1 MQGSEAILPDKY
13 KATKGTYSAS
23 IRNVVSLTQEQGAH
37 LIQCE
42 NALVALQFLTDRIF
56 RVKMSLGNVISLAFG
71 PQIEQ
76 AALNSQPDVT
86 VDENDHAYLFR
97 TSALEVQVEKA
108 PFRVRVLDLAGN
120 VLTEDVDLGWT
131 EKMEPFCVKRKGA
144 EEHFYGFGEKT
155 GFLNKAGTK
164 QTMWNSDVYA
174 PHVPEIDALY
184 QSIPFFLSSQNSTVY
199 GLFLDNPG
207 KTEFQMTETD
217 SYRFQAEN
225 GELDYY
231 FLYGPTMKEVVQQYS
246 TLTGRMPLPPKWAIG
261 YHQSRYSYETEQE
274 VRDLAA
280 NFREKDIPCDVI
292 YLDIHYMNEYRVFTW
307 HPTNFPQPGDL
318 LTDLREQG
326 FRIVPIVDPGVKKDP
341 QYVIYKEG
349 IHYDHFCKYI
359 EGQLYTGDVWPGES
373 AFPDFTESRT
383 RAWWGEKHQ
392 GYVDAGIEG
401 IWNDMNEPAI
411 FNETKTMDVNV
422 MHQNDGAPKTHGELH
437 NVYGLYMSQ
446 ATYEGMKTLLQGKRP
461 FVLTR
466 AGYAGIQKYAAVWT
480 GDNRSFWEHLQM
492 SIPMILNMGLSG
504 IPFAGADVG
513 GFAHDTNGEL
523 LARWTQ
529 VGAFLPYFRN
539 HSAIGFARQEPWS
552 FGEPYESV
560 IRQYIQLRYH
570 FLPHLYTLFHEAS
583 TTGLPIVRPLVM
595 EYPNDKATHNL
606 CDQFLL
612 GTSLLIAP
620 ILRPDN
626 EHRAV
631 YLPAGNWI
639 NYWTGET
646 FTGPQ
651 HILVHAP
658 LDTLPIFVQEGTI
671 YAAGSAISHTGE
683 AQEITYHLYGANGS
697 YMHYEDNGETFEYE
711 NGSYNLLKLEH
722 EIAGNQ
728 VTVRWN
734 YEHHGYY
741 EVAAN
746 VNLQLHGVG
755 EPKHVDGIGV
765 TSEYDAEQ
773 LVLKIT
779 APKDSLSV
787 KIEL

>member
-13 KATKGTYSAS
+13 KVTQGTYSAS
-23 IRNVVSLTQEQGAH
+23 IRDVVSLTKEQGAH

-42 NALVALQFLTDRIF
+42 NALVALQFLSGRIF
-56 RVKMSLGNVISLAFG
+56 RVKLARGNGISLAFG
-71 PQIEQ
+71 PQIEH
-76 AALNSQPDVT
+76 AAFHTEPEVT
-86 VDENDHAYLFR
+86 VDENDHTYFFR
-97 TSALEVQVEKA
+97 TSELEVHVEKS
-108 PFRVRVLDLAGN
+108 PFRVRVLDRAGN

-131 EKMEPFCVKRKGA
+131 EKMEPFCVKTKRA
-144 EEHFYGFGEKT
+144 DENFYGFGEKT

-184 QSIPFFLSSQNSTVY
+184 QSIPFFLSSQGDVVY
-199 GLFLDNPG
+199 GLFLDNPA
-207 KTEFQMTETD
+207 KTEFHMNEAAT
-217 SYRFQAEN
+217 YRFQAEH

-274 VRDLAA
+274 VRELAA
-280 NFREKDIPCDVI
+280 NFREKNIPCDVI

-307 HPTNFPQPGDL
+307 HPTNFPSPGEL
-318 LTDLREQG
+318 LADLREQG

-341 QYVIYKEG
+341 KYVIYKEG

-373 AFPDFTESRT
+373 AFPDFTNSKT
-383 RAWWGEKHQ
+383 RAWWGEKHE

-595 EYPNDKATHNL
+595 EYPQDQTTHNL

-620 ILRPDN
+620 ILRPDT
-626 EHRAV
+626 EYRAV
-631 YLPAGNWI
+631 YLPEGNWI

-651 HILVHAP
+651 HLLVHAP
-658 LDTLPIFVQEGTI
+658 LDTLPMFVQEGAIFAT
-671 YAAGSAISHTGE
+671 GSVISHTGE

-697 YMHYEDNGETFEYE
+697 YTHYEDNGITFEYE
-711 NGSYNLLKLEH
+711 NGSYNLLKLEQ
-722 EIAGNQ
+722 ETSGSIR
-728 VTVRWN
+728 TVRWN

-741 EVAAN
+741 EVSAN
-746 VNLQLHGVG
+746 VNLHLHGVD
-755 EPKHVDGIGV
+755 EPKQVDGIGV
-765 TSEYDAEQ
+765 SYEYDAEKH
-773 LVLKIT
+773 VLKIT

>member
-1 MQGSEAILPDKY
+1 MQGSEAILPDQYQGKQ
-13 KATKGTYSAS
+13 GTYSAS
-23 IRNVVSLTQEQGAH
+23 IRNVVSLVKEQGAYLLH
-37 LIQCE
+37 CE

-56 RVKMSLGNVISLAFG
+56 RVKLSRSNGISLAFG
-71 PQIEQ
+71 PQIETHVGNTEP
-76 AALNSQPDVT
+76 AVAL
-86 VDENDHAYLFR
+86 DETDDAYRFR
-97 TSALEVQVEKA
+97 TSALDVYVEKA
-108 PFRVRVLDLAGN
+108 PFRIRVQDGNGTVLA
-120 VLTEDVDLGWT
+120 EDVELGWT
-131 EKMEPFCVKRKGA
+131 DKLQPYCVKRKA
-144 EEHFYGFGEKT
+144 SDENFYGFGEKT

-184 QSIPFFLSSQNSTVY
+184 QSIPFFLSSRGSNIY

-207 KTEFQMTETD
+207 KTEFHMNEADT
-217 SYRFQAEN
+217 YRFQAEN
-225 GELDYY
+225 GELDTY
-231 FLYGPTMKEVVQQYS
+231 FLYGPTMKDVVQQY
-246 TLTGRMPLPPKWAIG
+246 TDLTGRMPLPPKWAIG

-274 VRDLAA
+274 VRELAA
-280 NFREKDIPCDVI
+280 NFRDKDIPCDVI

-307 HPTNFPQPGDL
+307 HPTSFPQPGEL
-318 LTDLREQG
+318 LADLREQG
-326 FRIVPIVDPGVKKDP
+326 FRVVPIVDPGVKKDP
-341 QYVIYKEG
+341 KYVIYQEG
-349 IHYDHFCKYI
+349 VRYEHFCKYI
-359 EGQLYTGDVWPGES
+359 EGELYTGVVWPGES
-373 AFPDFTESRT
+373 AFPDFTDSRT
-383 RAWWGEKHQ
+383 RAWWGEKHA
-392 GYVDAGIEG
+392 GYVEAGIEG

-422 MHQNDGAPKTHGELH
+422 MHKNDGDPKTHGELH

-446 ATYEGMKTLLQGKRP
+446 ATYEGMKTQLQGKRP

-513 GFAHDTNGEL
+513 GFAHDSNGEL

-552 FGEPYESV
+552 FGTPYESV
-560 IRQYIQLRYH
+560 VRQYIQMRYH
-570 FLPHLYTLFHEAS
+570 FLPHLYTLFHDAS

-595 EYPNDKATHNL
+595 EYPNDATTQNL

-620 ILRPDN
+620 ILRPDT
-626 EHRAV
+626 EHRVV
-631 YLPAGNWI
+631 YLPEGNWV

-651 HILVHAP
+651 HIMVHAP
-658 LDTLPIFVQEGTI
+658 LDMLPIFVQEGTI
-671 YAAGSAISHTGE
+671 YAAGSIVSHTGE
-683 AQEITYHLYGANGS
+683 AQEITYHLYRGNGS
-697 YMHYEDNGETFEYE
+697 YTHYEDNGETFEYE
-711 NGSYNLLKLEH
+711 EGSYNLLKVMQETV
-722 EIAGNQ
+722 GNH
-728 VTVRWN
+728 VSIGWG

-741 EVAAN
+741 AVSAN
-746 VNLQLHGVG
+746 INLHLHF
-755 EPKHVDGIGV
+755 VD
-765 TSEYDAEQ
+765 E
-773 LVLKIT
+773 
-779 APKDSLSV
+779 
-787 KIEL
+787 